1 MLYAYKLKMN
11 SSYSPALLKGGPE
24 SQQRRNCSPV
34 GTSLGGVLGHPLCKE
49 GASLAAQLVKTL
61 PVMWETWVESL
72 G

>member
-24 SQQRRNCSPV
+24 SQQRRNCSPI
-34 GTSLGGVLGHPLCKE
+34 GTSLGGILGVLPLQGRGFPGSSAGEDSACSV
-49 GASLAAQLVKTL
+49 GD
-61 PVMWETWVESL
+61 L